1 MEAICNVKAVVMDK
15 TGTLTRGV
23 FTVQHILP
31 TDGVSETELLAM
43 AARCESASTHPIAQ
57 SIRAAAEERG
67 VKTERPESIQELSGL
82 GIDAGGIL
90 CGNRKLLEQYGIAI
104 ARR

>member
-57 SIRAAAEERG
+57 SIRAAAER
-67 VKTERPESIQELSGL
+67 
-82 GIDAGGIL
+82 AGGE
-90 CGNRKLLEQYGIAI
+90 NRAAGVHSRAVRPGY
-104 ARR
+104 